1 MKFKSSVLALS
12 VGIVMGG
19 TVIASNANAGV
30 LGSSIFEIG
39 NFFLVDSAGN
49 QVGNRVTVISDN
61 RNGEL
66 AVGLNG
72 MSVGDTGNASD
83 SANLDIVPV
92 LLGSD
97 PGLANNSASILADG
111 SGTFSRS
118 DLYVSGTIFGTGGQ
132 GLTRSDAY
140 ALSGDNQGN
149 ANATIANNVLATYEI
164 SVEDGGLTDVGFSL
178 DADVYLKAFI
188 SSDLYN
194 TGSSANAS
202 ISFSIDVSD
211 AAGNNILHW
220 SPEEL
225 NRGVTAFDN
234 AGFADVGGFTAYTGL
249 NSGFFDVASGDY
261 TVTIQQKST
270 AREVA
275 VNQVTQVPEPG
286 ILALL
291 SLGLLGM
298 GAGFR
303 KRS

>member
-19 TVIASNANAGV
+19 TVIASDANAGV
-30 LGSSIFEIG
+30 LGSSVFEISD
-39 NFFLVDSAGN
+39 FFLVDSAGN
-49 QVGNRVTVISDN
+49 QVGNRVSVISDN

-72 MSVGDTGNASD
+72 VSTGNTGNA
-83 SANLDIVPV
+83 AGNTTLNIAPV
-92 LLGSD
+92 LLGSN
-97 PGLANNSASILADG
+97 PGLADNSTNILADG

-118 DLYVSGTIFGTGGQ
+118 DLYVSGTVFGTGGQ

-149 ANATIANNVLATYEI
+149 ANVTIANNVLATYTI
-164 SVEDGGLTDVGFSL
+164 VVGDGGLADVGFSL

-202 ISFSIDVSD
+202 ISFSIDVAD
-211 AAGNNILHW
+211 IAGNSILHW
-220 SPEEL
+220 SPTQL
-225 NRGVTAFDN
+225 NRGVTAFDS
-234 AGFADVGGFTAYTGL
+234 AGFADVGGFTSYTGL
-249 NSGFFDVASGDY
+249 NSGFFDIASGAY

-270 AREVA
+270 ARELA
-275 VNQVTQVPEPG
+275 VNSNEVPEPG